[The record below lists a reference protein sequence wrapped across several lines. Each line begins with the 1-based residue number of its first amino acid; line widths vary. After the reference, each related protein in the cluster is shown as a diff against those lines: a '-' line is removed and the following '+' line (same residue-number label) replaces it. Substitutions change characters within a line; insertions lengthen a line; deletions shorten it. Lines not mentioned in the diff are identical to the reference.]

1 MPRGPHTSFLS
12 SHYTFS
18 AQHPTISV
26 PKSCKASEAGPTL
39 NIGVFSC
46 KAFKNQ
52 HLLLEPRLLAQI
64 AACVQCCFQRGPAD
78 KPEKLYS
85 VFLRMGSNNYLV
97 HTSKVTITWICLTNL
112 EKKRGEGKYKAEDP
126 EIRLFTKSCHQPFP
140 VFLTRSPEVCVL
152 YAVWRQL
159 QTLNFLFIVAVQ
171 REAFT
176 SICDQRLPELVIT
189 SPAFWAMLFWIKVAM
204 RCLCL
209 KKKKV
214 INQLCLSLSMIHG
227 ELSILKTY
235 LTLSSLSVNS
245 QFVNSIQIL
254 FIIAK

>member
-112 EKKRGEGKYKAEDP
+112 EKKKGGRQR
-126 EIRLFTKSCHQPFP
+126 ILRLGYLPRAVINHF
-140 VFLTRSPEVCVL
+140 RSFSL
-152 YAVWRQL
+152 
-159 QTLNFLFIVAVQ
+159 
-171 REAFT
+171 EALR
-176 SICDQRLPELVIT
+176 SVYC
-189 SPAFWAMLFWIKVAM
+189 MLFGGNYRHWIFF
-204 RCLCL
+204 
-209 KKKKV
+209 
-214 INQLCLSLSMIHG
+214 S
-227 ELSILKTY
+227 
-235 LTLSSLSVNS
+235 
-245 QFVNSIQIL
+245 
-254 FIIAK
+254 